1 MSESLRPPRLFCP
14 GNSPGKTCPPPG
26 DFPNPEIKPRSPTLQ
41 ADSLQAEPP
50 GNLGQSINH
59 GFQSLDA
66 LEAHTTVT
74 SLLSK
79 ER

>member
-1 MSESLRPPRLFCP
+1 MPFSRGFSQPRDQTQI
-14 GNSPGKTCPPPG
+14 S
-26 DFPNPEIKPRSPTLQ
+26 TLQ